1 MQQARNIKERR
12 YLWSITLE
20 INPVR
25 IKVKDAINKNFF
37 EKRRKL

>member
-20 INPVR
+20 MNLTR
-25 IKVKDAINKNFF
+25 IKVRDAINKNFF
-37 EKRRKL
+37 KKRRKL